1 MGTSLPA
8 AVEFRLPA
16 GWAPGPEQDAGTFVA
31 LHAASAESGFPANI
45 TVDTGIRPNLA
56 TLAEIAAESVAAL
69 RERSPDLTVTSR
81 GAPADPGLAQDLRLT
96 VWLNGRLWEVI
107 QSQVYLA
114 ATGSGEQTVLR
125 AVLTSTVDQF
135 ARVHEDFVEFLS
147 TLRFASD

>member
-16 GWAPGPEQDAGTFVA
+16 GWAPGPERDAGTFVA
-31 LHAASAESGFPANI
+31 VHAASAGSGFPANI

-56 TLAEIAAESVAAL
+56 TLAEIAAESVATL

-81 GAPADPGLAQDLRLT
+81 AADAGLAQDLRLT
-96 VWLNGRLWEVI
+96 VWMNGRLWEVT

-114 ATGSGEQTVLR
+114 ETGTGEQTVLR
-125 AVLTSTVDQF
+125 AVLTSNVDQF
-135 ARVHEDFVEFLS
+135 ASVHEDFVEFLS
-147 TLRFASD
+147 TLRFATD